1 MILCIL
7 AAGAAFLGF
16 WAGISLLLGSGAL
29 YAANAGERMAQEAAV
44 RMEQE
49 GITKELV
56 PDLCGY
62 VIWEK
67 GSLVDTDLNGE
78 ALRAAGNYRENG
90 KNAAGR
96 FHISVKNGEKE
107 AVLQYTF
114 HMQLA
119 DPAWRKRI
127 PGFEGL
133 YMTFWGAF
141 FIGSL
146 VLLTFHYVKVIK
158 ARLRVLQEA
167 AVSLARGELERPLG
181 NPGIREYNEG

>member
-1 MILCIL
+1 M
-7 AAGAAFLGF
+7 
-16 WAGISLLLGSGAL
+16 SLLLGSGAL
-29 YAANAGERMAQEAAV
+29 YAANAGERMAQEAAA

-49 GITKELV
+49 GIIKELV

-90 KNAAGR
+90 KNASGR

-146 VLLTFHYVKVIK
+146 VLLTFCLLYTSRCV
-158 ARLRVLQEA
+158 
-167 AVSLARGELERPLG
+167 
-181 NPGIREYNEG
+181 

>member
-16 WAGISLLLGSGAL
+16 WAGMSLLLGSGAL
-29 YAANAGERMAQEAAV
+29 YAANAGERMAQEAAA

-67 GSLVDTDLNGE
+67 GSLVDTDLNGK

-90 KNAAGR
+90 KNAA
-96 FHISVKNGEKE
+96 
-107 AVLQYTF
+107 
-114 HMQLA
+114 
-119 DPAWRKRI
+119 P
-127 PGFEGL
+127 
-133 YMTFWGAF
+133 
-141 FIGSL
+141 
-146 VLLTFHYVKVIK
+146 
-158 ARLRVLQEA
+158 
-167 AVSLARGELERPLG
+167 PLS
-181 NPGIREYNEG
+181 PHF

>member
-29 YAANAGERMAQEAAV
+29 YAANAGERMAQEAAA

-90 KNAAGR
+90 KNAASR
-96 FHISVKNGEKE
+96 FHISVKNEEKE
-107 AVLQYTF
+107 VVLQYTF

-133 YMTFWGAF
+133 YMTFWGAL

-158 ARLRVLQEA
+158 ASAEGA
-167 AVSLARGELERPLG
+167 AGGCGQPGQRRTGASAWESGD
-181 NPGIREYNEG
+181 PGI

>member
-1 MILCIL
+1 MPGSVCSQEV
-7 AAGAAFLGF
+7 AA
-16 WAGISLLLGSGAL
+16 
-29 YAANAGERMAQEAAV
+29 

-67 GSLVDTDLNGE
+67 GSLVDTDLNGK
-78 ALRAAGNYRENG
+78 ALRAAGTIRKTEKRIRPVSYFG
-90 KNAAGR
+90 Q
-96 FHISVKNGEKE
+96 NGEKE

-133 YMTFWGAF
+133 YMTFWARF
-141 FIGSL
+141 YRLL
-146 VLLTFHYVKVIK
+146 VLLTFHYVK
-158 ARLRVLQEA
+158 R
-167 AVSLARGELERPLG
+167 
-181 NPGIREYNEG
+181 